1 MKPNFKWMLAAAG
14 LICLGGHEASAT
26 PNTGDSTLQAAHSPA
41 ATRYLKKH
49 VRTLAGDEPE
59 TYLFTYDSQHR
70 LTGTAQKDAEQEN
83 KREFAYNQQGQL
95 SRMVIWSDGK
105 RHAFLYQ
112 YSPDGS
118 AATGTER
125 IFEDGDDDQPISTV
139 NWKFTIENGQVT
151 QIKKDSK
158 DDPEAFHHQVIRY
171 EGKNVR
177 SIASV
182 AANGKDTVGVMEL
195 VYGKKTNPYIGAR
208 MPLLMHPAAMVLL
221 MSDNEVIAMSF
232 RSKQAKA
239 TVTTRYEYKYDGQGY
254 PVSGV
259 EKDGGEV
266 SATETFEYQ

>member
-1 MKPNFKWMLAAAG
+1 MLAAAG

-26 PNTGDSTLQAAHSPA
+26 PNTGDSTLQAANSPA
-41 ATRYLKKH
+41 ATRYLTKH

-70 LTGTAQKDAEQEN
+70 LTGIAQKDAEQEN

-171 EGKNVR
+171 DGKNVR